1 MDITFS
7 EVIDPTSLTNILVR
21 DASNSYYQPVLDAP
35 TVILASAQSGDTVGT
50 NASFSYEFD
59 RQMDP
64 GTVNVNT
71 LRLVDYALG
80 YLTGG
85 TTGVGTVTLSSDLKT
100 ETLTFPAGTLI
111 PGHSVYAYS
120 QGAQDLAG
128 NVQNGFSNA
137 YVTVG
142 AAADTTPPVVLET
155 NPPANLTGVPLN
167 APIEIE
173 FSKEIAQD
181 SIGSV
186 QLLLG
191 SAPVAVTS
199 SFSRPT
205 TLLTLPPHPNSTR
218 LNSSHHII
226 SYTVF

>member
-1 MDITFS
+1 M
-7 EVIDPTSLTNILVR
+7 V
-21 DASNSYYQPVLDAP
+21 
-35 TVILASAQSGDTVGT
+35 ASAQSGDNVGR

-59 RQMDP
+59 REMDP

-128 NVQNGFSNA
+128 NVQNRSTNP
-137 YVTVG
+137 YVT
-142 AAADTTPPVVLET
+142 AAPPPATTPPLVLE
-155 NPPANLTGVPLN
+155 
-167 APIEIE
+167 
-173 FSKEIAQD
+173 
-181 SIGSV
+181 
-186 QLLLG
+186 
-191 SAPVAVTS
+191 
-199 SFSRPT
+199 
-205 TLLTLPPHPNSTR
+205 
-218 LNSSHHII
+218 
-226 SYTVF
+226 